1 MCNETGNTFRI
12 NNNTLGNTCIYNNY
26 NINDININYENR
38 QLEKTSRT
46 KKKNRPEYSQQLELV
61 FKPEDATT
69 EHINHWQE
77 TELNWWAERQLG
89 FVAIASLIQLSAL
102 GFMMLSFFLID
113 IAFS

>member
-1 MCNETGNTFRI
+1 M
-12 NNNTLGNTCIYNNY
+12 
-26 NINDININYENR
+26 
-38 QLEKTSRT
+38 KTDSWKRPVEQ
-46 KKKNRPEYSQQLELV
+46 KRKIDPEYSQQLELV

-89 FVAIASLIQLSAL
+89 FVAMVSLIQLTAL

>member
-1 MCNETGNTFRI
+1 MKTDSWKRPVE
-12 NNNTLGNTCIYNNY
+12 
-26 NINDININYENR
+26 
-38 QLEKTSRT
+38 EKI
-46 KKKNRPEYSQQLELV
+46 KKLPEYSKQLELV

-89 FVAIASLIQLSAL
+89 FVAIASLIQISAL

>member
-1 MCNETGNTFRI
+1 MYNETGNTFRI
-12 NNNTLGNTCIYNNY
+12 NNSTLGSACVYNNY
-26 NINDININYENR
+26 NNNDININYENR
-38 QLEKTSRT
+38 QLEKTQKQKR
-46 KKKNRPEYSQQLELV
+46 KIDPEYSQQLELV

-89 FVAIASLIQLSAL
+89 FVAIASLIQLTAL